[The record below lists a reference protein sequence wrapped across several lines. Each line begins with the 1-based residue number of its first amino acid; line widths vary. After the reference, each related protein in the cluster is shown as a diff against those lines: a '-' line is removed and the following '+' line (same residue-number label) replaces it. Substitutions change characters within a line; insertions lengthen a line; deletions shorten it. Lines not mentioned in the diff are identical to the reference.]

1 MTCVIDQVVIIVV
14 RRNKMIV
21 SHKWGS
27 IKTSGS
33 VLQFGILP
41 IEITKLHEIWCFFL
55 VGNLD
60 VGSLC

>member
-1 MTCVIDQVVIIVV
+1 
-14 RRNKMIV
+14 MIV

-27 IKTSGS
+27 LRVKMSGS